1 MTTTKATWART
12 RRAIDRGKLTG
23 NGESSVHR
31 VFVVVVGWD
40 VVLSSVELVPF
51 VLSCGCVDVL
61 VDVLVDM
68 PVVLV
73 VVVAVVV
80 VVVVVLVV

>member
-1 MTTTKATWART
+1 MTMTTTKATWART

-61 VDVLVDM
+61 VDM

-73 VVVAVVV
+73 VVV
-80 VVVVVLVV
+80 VVVLVF